1 MIMRTETLPLGVYQA
16 NCYLVCDNNQY
27 LIIDPGS
34 KPELIIS
41 RISQQATVVAVLLTH
56 GHFDH
61 FAAAQTIAGHY
72 NCDIYVHAE
81 DEELLADPM
90 KNYSEH
96 RNITCTKHI
105 KSFDLSYLSLG
116 PFKINVFHT
125 PGHSEGSVCYMID
138 HHLYCGDLIFKNSI
152 GRTDLYRGN
161 MKKMMESLRYICSL
175 DGHIEVYPGHGPKTT
190 LAAEKAF
197 NPYLIPLSKNF
208 R

>member
-1 MIMRTETLPLGVYQA
+1 MMMRTETLPLGVYQA
-16 NCYLVCDNNQY
+16 NCYLISDNDQY

-34 KPELIIS
+34 KPELIIT
-41 RISQQATVVAVLLTH
+41 RISQQAKVIAILLTH

-61 FAAAQTIAGHY
+61 FAAAQSLAEYYH
-72 NCDIYVHAE
+72 CDIYVHAE
-81 DEELLADPM
+81 DEELLGDPM

-96 RNITCTKHI
+96 RNVTCTSHVKPY
-105 KSFDLSYLSLG
+105 DLSYLSLG

-125 PGHSEGSVCYMID
+125 PGHSEGSVCYLIND
-138 HHLYCGDLIFKNSI
+138 QLYCGDLIFKNSI

-161 MKKMMESLRYICSL
+161 MKKMMDSLQFICSL
-175 DGHIEVYPGHGPKTT
+175 DGHIDVYPGHGPKTT

-197 NPYLIPLSKNF
+197 NPFLTSMRKNF